1 MMLITLSQ
9 SSTGTSDFFIEFLY
23 DVDFADFADFGRWR
37 YFMIV
42 QCGVLLNSQEILS

>member
-23 DVDFADFADFGRWR
+23 DVDFADFGRWR